1 MGSTEK
7 KIIELEEGW
16 EILSSGID
24 KLKRLLDD
32 KLDGKFTG
40 DEWMRLYT
48 YVTRVCCSVC
58 RHPFFFVSLPVR
70 MCVSTRAYF
79 YSGM

>member
-1 MGSTEK
+1 MGSAEK
-7 KIIELEEGW
+7 KVIELEEGW

-48 YVTRVCCSVC
+48 YVTRARVCSCSLC
-58 RHPFFFVSLPVR
+58 RHPVV
-70 MCVSTRAYF
+70 
-79 YSGM
+79 

>member
-1 MGSTEK
+1 MGSMEK
-7 KIIELEEGW
+7 KIIELEDGW
-16 EILSSGID
+16 KILSTGIS

-48 YVTRVCCSVC
+48 YVTPTHVHTHTYICMYMEGEGV
-58 RHPFFFVSLPVR
+58 
-70 MCVSTRAYF
+70 
-79 YSGM
+79 G